1 MHRISDWDKPRDS
14 AMKRVV
20 VFLAVLLMLSVVGC
34 AVDNNHLHPEEFA
47 EYLRRDGIEVE
58 SVRKL
63 LPDPFRASDAAGI
76 KVAGSEIGVYKY
88 DSTARVQ
95 RERLARIAR
104 EKRLYII
111 GIPYPVKVYGSFV
124 FFGLDRNPAKRKI
137 FRTIEKFK

>member
-1 MHRISDWDKPRDS
+1 
-14 AMKRVV
+14 MKRCMW
-20 VFLAVLLMLSVVGC
+20 FLTVPLMLLITGCSVN
-34 AVDNNHLHPEEFA
+34 NNHLRPEEFA

-58 SVRKL
+58 GVRKL
-63 LPDPFRASDAAGI
+63 MPDPFRASDAAGI

-88 DSTARVQ
+88 DTTARVQ
-95 RERLARIAR
+95 RKRLARIAD

>member
-1 MHRISDWDKPRDS
+1 
-14 AMKRVV
+14 MKRCMWFFTASLVF
-20 VFLAVLLMLSVVGC
+20 FLAGCSVN
-34 AVDNNHLHPEEFA
+34 NNHLHPEEFA

-63 LPDPFRASDAAGI
+63 MPDPFRASDAAGI

-88 DSTARVQ
+88 DTTARVQ
-95 RERLARIAR
+95 RERLARIAD

>member
-1 MHRISDWDKPRDS
+1 
-14 AMKRVV
+14 MKRCMWFFTVSL
-20 VFLAVLLMLSVVGC
+20 VFFVTGCSVN
-34 AVDNNHLHPEEFA
+34 NNHLRPEEFA

-58 SVRKL
+58 GVRKL
-63 LPDPFRASDAAGI
+63 MPDPFSASDAAAV
-76 KVAGSEIGVYKY
+76 KVADSEIGVYKY
-88 DSTARVQ
+88 DTTARVQ
-95 RERLARIAR
+95 RERLARIAD

>member
-1 MHRISDWDKPRDS
+1 MHRIWMIPALS
-14 AMKRVV
+14 M
-20 VFLAVLLMLSVVGC
+20 LLFVTGCSV
-34 AVDNNHLHPEEFA
+34 NNNYLHPEDFA

-63 LPDPFRASDAAGI
+63 PVDPFRASDAAAV

-88 DSTARVQ
+88 DTTARVQ
-95 RERLARIAR
+95 RERLARIAG

-137 FRTIEKFK
+137 FRTIEKFR

>member
-1 MHRISDWDKPRDS
+1 
-14 AMKRVV
+14 MKRCVWL
-20 VFLAVLLMLSVVGC
+20 FSALLMLSVTGC
-34 AVDNNHLHPEEFA
+34 SVNNNYLRPEEFA
-47 EYLRRDGIEVE
+47 DYLRRDGIEVE

-63 LPDPFRASDAAGI
+63 RPDPFRASDAAGI

-95 RERLARIAR
+95 RERLSRIAD

-137 FRTIEKFK
+137 LRTIEKFK

>member
-1 MHRISDWDKPRDS
+1 MKFRFWMIPML
-14 AMKRVV
+14 AMLFVC
-20 VFLAVLLMLSVVGC
+20 GC
-34 AVDNNHLHPEEFA
+34 TVNNNYLHPEDFA

-58 SVRKL
+58 GVRKL
-63 LPDPFRASDAAGI
+63 LPDPFRASDAVAI
-76 KVAGSEIGVYKY
+76 KVAGSEVGVYKY
-88 DSTARVQ
+88 DITARVQ

-104 EKRLYII
+104 EKKLYII

>member
-1 MHRISDWDKPRDS
+1 
-14 AMKRVV
+14 MKRCMW
-20 VFLAVLLMLSVVGC
+20 FLTVSLVCFVTGCSVN
-34 AVDNNHLHPEEFA
+34 NNHLHPEEFA
-47 EYLRRDGIEVE
+47 EYLRRDGLEVE

-63 LPDPFRASDAAGI
+63 MPDPFRASDAAGI

-88 DSTARVQ
+88 DTTARVQ
-95 RERLARIAR
+95 RERLARIAD